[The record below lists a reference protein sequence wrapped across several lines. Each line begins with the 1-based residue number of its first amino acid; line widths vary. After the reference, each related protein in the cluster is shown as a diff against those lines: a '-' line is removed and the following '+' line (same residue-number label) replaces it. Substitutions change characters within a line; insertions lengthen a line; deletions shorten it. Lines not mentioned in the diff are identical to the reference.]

1 MALLLSISIV
11 LVQVPDNPLPVVR
24 QHWRAW
30 RLPDCAAA
38 ADVVL
43 ISDHRHAATFDEIKM
58 ALVAGV
64 RELTGRVPSEFNA
77 RCLRTRRAWR
87 ACLSELAVMNP
98 GPLSG
103 RRRRV
108 LFVVMHACLDR
119 MRTSTGLLPAHTV
132 LWNLEPLLGQN
143 RSCTRHP
150 ALRAFTRR
158 VAAVWDYSR
167 LHLPIWQSIVDDA
180 ERTHYFPLFAY
191 VIITAFV

>member
-1 MALLLSISIV
+1 M
-11 LVQVPDNPLPVVR
+11 VR

-43 ISDHRHAATFDEIKM
+43 ISDSRHAATFDEIKM

-64 RELTGRVPSEFNA
+64 RELTGRGPSELNA

-87 ACLSELAVMNP
+87 ACLSELAVHR
-98 GPLSG
+98 GAWGSQRAL
-103 RRRRV
+103 

-119 MRTSTGLLPAHTV
+119 MRTSTGLIPSQTV
-132 LWNLEPLLGQN
+132 LWNLEPLLGHN

-158 VAAVWDYSR
+158 AAAVWDYSR
-167 LHLPIWQSIVDDA
+167 LQLPIWQSIIGNE

-191 VIITAFV
+191 VSTDF